1 MASWGK
7 KKKKNQSLNSSNLFI
22 TQVCFKELQQFQL
35 IGPLTSVESQSSEL
49 QLYFPRNA
57 MNVLL
62 SDVTI
67 TFRKMAQYLE
77 NKNIEVANCVHK
89 QLNFISFSYLEKYK
103 VKKQEF
109 K

>member
-1 MASWGK
+1 M
-7 KKKKNQSLNSSNLFI
+7 
-22 TQVCFKELQQFQL
+22 QVCFKELQQFQL

-62 SDVTI
+62 SDVAI
-67 TFRKMAQYLE
+67 TFRKMTQYLE
-77 NKNIEVANCVHK
+77 NKNTEVSNCVHK
-89 QLNFISFSYLEKYK
+89 QLNFISFSNLEKYK